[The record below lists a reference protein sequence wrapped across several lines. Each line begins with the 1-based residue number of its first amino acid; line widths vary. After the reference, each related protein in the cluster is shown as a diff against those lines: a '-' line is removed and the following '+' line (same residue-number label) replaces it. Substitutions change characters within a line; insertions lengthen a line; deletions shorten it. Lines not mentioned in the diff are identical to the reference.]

1 MRKLLLAS
9 LLLLLSTLPAQ
20 AAPDSIEG
28 FSFGGSADE
37 IVSRMGEPSSI
48 DGPVY
53 SKTSNVWV
61 WSWDYDRYGALFQV
75 EAETQDG
82 NKLIRSVT
90 IVPPSS
96 WKTASGLGLGDSTDK
111 ILQVYPDVTR
121 YQDSL
126 WFARSSDKRNVV
138 GFELTGSKI
147 KSIFIGS
154 MKP

>member
-9 LLLLLSTLPAQ
+9 FLLLLSTLPAL

-48 DGPVY
+48 EGPVY
-53 SKTSNVWV
+53 SRSTNAWV
-61 WSWDYDRYGALFQV
+61 WSWDYSRYGALFQV
-75 EAETQDG
+75 EAATQDG
-82 NKLIRSVT
+82 TKIIRSLT
-90 IVPPSS
+90 IVPPSN
-96 WKTASGLGLGDSTDK
+96 WKTASGLTLGDTTDK
-111 ILQVYPDVTR
+111 ILKAYPDVTR

-126 WFARSSDKRNVV
+126 WFARSSDRRNVV
-138 GFELTGSKI
+138 GFELNGSRI

-154 MKP
+154 MRQ